1 MNYLGNTELF
11 IEDLVAE
18 LDKRCRDNAEDWKVH
33 VDNTTTIVTWQM
45 AKRNEFIEVKIEH
58 TEAKLEVV
66 QLITHSNA
74 EHTGVDTTE
83 VGHYTVNASHLML
96 LTTEDITKLVDN
108 LYEKSRVVAHTMSRR
123 IRDKELYELYRKG
136 WQRVDWW

>member
-33 VDNTTTIVTWQM
+33 VDDTTTIVTWQIT
-45 AKRNEFIEVKIEH
+45 KRNDFIEVKIEH
-58 TEAKLEVV
+58 TEAKLEVT

-83 VGHYTVNASHLML
+83 VGHYTVNASHLLL

>member
-1 MNYLGNTELF
+1 
-11 IEDLVAE
+11 
-18 LDKRCRDNAEDWKVH
+18 
-33 VDNTTTIVTWQM
+33 
-45 AKRNEFIEVKIEH
+45 
-58 TEAKLEVV
+58 
-66 QLITHSNA
+66 
-74 EHTGVDTTE
+74 
-83 VGHYTVNASHLML
+83 ML

>member
-18 LDKRCRDNAEDWKVH
+18 LDKRCRDNTEDWKVR
-33 VDNTTTIVTWQM
+33 VDDTTTIITWQI
-45 AKRNEFIEVKIEH
+45 AKRNEFIEVRIEH
-58 TEAKLEVV
+58 TEAKLEVI

-136 WQRVDWW
+136 WQRVD

>member
-33 VDNTTTIVTWQM
+33 VDDITTIVTWQM

-58 TEAKLEVV
+58 TEAKLEVI

-74 EHTGVDTTE
+74 EHTSVDTTE

-108 LYEKSRVVAHTMSRR
+108 LYEKSRIVAHTMSRR

>member
-1 MNYLGNTELF
+1 MNYLGNTEIF

-18 LDKRCRDNAEDWKVH
+18 LDKRCRDNVEDWKVH
-33 VDNTTTIVTWQM
+33 VDDTTTIVTWQI
-45 AKRNEFIEVKIEH
+45 AKRNEFIEVRIEH
-58 TEAKLEVV
+58 TEAKLEVI

-83 VGHYTVNASHLML
+83 VGLYTVNASHLLL

-108 LYEKSRVVAHTMSRR
+108 LYEKLRVVAHTMSRR

>member
-33 VDNTTTIVTWQM
+33 VDDTTTIVTWQI
-45 AKRNEFIEVKIEH
+45 AKRNEFIEVKIEY
-58 TEAKLEVV
+58 TEAKLEVI
-66 QLITHSNA
+66 QLITHPNA

-83 VGHYTVNASHLML
+83 VGHYTVNASHLLL

-123 IRDKELYELYRKG
+123 IRDKELYEFYRKG

>member
-33 VDNTTTIVTWQM
+33 VDDTTTIVTWQM

-58 TEAKLEVV
+58 TEAKLEVI

>member
-18 LDKRCRDNAEDWKVH
+18 LDKRCRDNTEDWKVH
-33 VDNTTTIVTWQM
+33 VDDTTTIVTWQI

-58 TEAKLEVV
+58 TEAKLEVI

-83 VGHYTVNASHLML
+83 VGHYTVNASHLLL

-136 WQRVDWW
+136 WQRVDWG

>member
-33 VDNTTTIVTWQM
+33 VADTTTIITWQI
-45 AKRNEFIEVKIEH
+45 AKRNEFIEVRIEH
-58 TEAKLEVV
+58 TEAKLEVI

-83 VGHYTVNASHLML
+83 VGHYTVNASHLLL

>member
-11 IEDLVAE
+11 IEDLVAA
-18 LDKRCRDNAEDWKVH
+18 LDKRCRDNAEDWKVR
-33 VDNTTTIVTWQM
+33 VDDTTTIVTWQM
-45 AKRNEFIEVKIEH
+45 AKRNEFIEVRIEH
-58 TEAKLEVV
+58 TEAKLEVI

-83 VGHYTVNASHLML
+83 VGHYVANASHLML

-108 LYEKSRVVAHTMSRR
+108 LYEKLRVVAHTMSRR

>member
-11 IEDLVAE
+11 IEDLVTE
-18 LDKRCRDNAEDWKVH
+18 LDKRCRDNTEDWKVH
-33 VDNTTTIVTWQM
+33 VDDTTTIITWQI
-45 AKRNEFIEVKIEH
+45 AKRNEFIEVRIEH
-58 TEAKLEVV
+58 TEAKIEVI

-74 EHTGVDTTE
+74 EHTGVDITE

-123 IRDKELYELYRKG
+123 IRDKELYEMYRKG